1 MLLKIALFDKHL
13 LDLQGTGGKKNK
25 NKHLG
30 NLASFSISM
39 RKVNHLKLGQIHHF
53 LWAEKIFSF
62 ICPDFITEA
71 TGK

>member
-1 MLLKIALFDKHL
+1 MLLKIAFFDKHL
-13 LDLQGTGGKKNK
+13 LDPQGTGGKKNK

-30 NLASFSISM
+30 NLAPFSISM
-39 RKVNHLKLGQIHHF
+39 RKVNHLKLGQIYHF